1 MKIHHVGYLVKHF
14 DEAYAVFSDLGFRP
28 DGPVTL
34 DESRNIRIQFMSK
47 DGVVIELVS
56 PVSKDSA
63 VGSLLKKTG
72 ASPYHI
78 CYESEDFQQ
87 DMESLEQKGYLRI
100 TEPAPAPAIEGNN
113 VVFLVNPEIGLI
125 EIVDKQKA

>member
-14 DEAYAVFSDLGFRP
+14 DEAFSVFSDLGFRP

-34 DESRNIRIQFMSK
+34 DESRKIRIQFMSK

-78 CYESEDFQQ
+78 CYESDNFQK

-100 TEPAPAPAIEGNN
+100 TEPAVAPAIEGNN

-125 EIVDKQKA
+125 EIVEKQKV

>member
-1 MKIHHVGYLVKHF
+1 MKIHHIGYLVKHF
-14 DEAYAVFSDLGFRP
+14 DEAFFAFSDLGFRP

-34 DESRNIRIQFMSK
+34 DESRKIQIQFMSK

-78 CYESEDFQQ
+78 CYESNDLRKDTAE
-87 DMESLEQKGYLRI
+87 LEQKGYLRI

-125 EIVDKQKA
+125 EIVEKQKA

>member
-14 DEAYAVFSDLGFRP
+14 DEAFSAFSDLGFRP
-28 DGPVTL
+28 DGPATL
-34 DESRNIRIQFMSK
+34 DESHKINIQFMSK

-56 PVSKDSA
+56 PISKDSA

-78 CYESEDFQQ
+78 CYESDDLQTDTEA
-87 DMESLEQKGYLRI
+87 LEQKGYLRI
-100 TEPAPAPAIEGNN
+100 TDPAPAPAIEGNN

-125 EIVDKQKA
+125 EIVEKHKS

>member
-14 DEAYAVFSDLGFRP
+14 DEAFSVFSDLGFRP
-28 DGPVTL
+28 VGPTTL
-34 DESRNIRIQFMSK
+34 DESRKIRIQFMSK
-47 DGVVIELVS
+47 DGVIIELVS

-78 CYESEDFQQ
+78 CYESDDFQK

-125 EIVDKQKA
+125 EIVEKQKA